1 VKKKTPSPGMDRR
14 TFLQL
19 TAAAVGT
26 GAVWS
31 AESEARGAG
40 AAADTK
46 IRNSRQTMTYRKLGR
61 TDMVASRLV
70 FGCGAALAGGKAVR
84 LLDRAFEA
92 GINFYD
98 VGSNI
103 YYKGS
108 EQSLAP
114 FMKAHRDQIWV
125 ASKAPL
131 RVRAGA
137 NEEVTAQQAKAAA
150 EQWSSLLD
158 DSLRDL
164 DTDYIDAYYLMAVN
178 NPSLIRSEE
187 VLRAYEEAKR
197 SGKVGYFGVSTHNNT
212 QRVLDAAAE
221 TGWYDIAMIGITPG
235 GWYDWDT
242 KDLQEGTP
250 TLLELQPVLQ
260 RAGDAGIGLVG
271 MKAARHLAPKRTA
284 LGNDDQAAFDRYY
297 DDEAKAWEFNP
308 FQRSYAYVLRHGVD
322 IMNSDMQNFRHLEES
337 LAVVQPGAA
346 GVEQ

>member
-1 VKKKTPSPGMDRR
+1 MDRR

-26 GAVWS
+26 GVVWAS
-31 AESEARGAG
+31 ESETLDAG
-40 AAADTK
+40 ASGDIT
-46 IRNSRQTMTYRKLGR
+46 IRNHRQTMTYRKLGQ

-98 VGSNI
+98 VGSNV

-131 RVRAGA
+131 RVRIGVD
-137 NEEVTAQQAKAAA
+137 EEVSVQQAKTAAG
-150 EQWSSLLD
+150 EWSMLLE

-187 VLRAYEEAKR
+187 IYRVYQEAKR
-197 SGKVGYFGVSTHNNT
+197 SGKVGYFGVSAHNNT
-212 QRVLDAAAE
+212 QKVLDAAAE
-221 TGWYDIAMIGITPG
+221 TGWYDLAMIGVTPG

-250 TLLELQPVLQ
+250 SLVELQPVLQ
-260 RAGDAGIGLVG
+260 RATDAGIGLVG

-284 LGNDDQAAFDRYY
+284 LGNDDPTAFDRYY
-297 DDEAKAWEFNP
+297 GDEEKAWELNP
-308 FQRSYAYVLRHGVD
+308 FQRSYAYVLRHGMDVV
-322 IMNSDMQNFRHLEES
+322 NSDMQNFRHLEEN
-337 LAVVQPGAA
+337 LAVVRPDAPG
-346 GVEQ
+346 VD